1 MERSFELKLGQH
13 FKIVHKL
20 CFSLRILLNLGSKEL
35 FLVINILFIR
45 YIFINRDLNT
55 STLSYLTQLCCGI
68 ILHLN
73 LIVHHH
79 F

>member
-35 FLVINILFIR
+35 FLVIHILFIR
-45 YIFINRDLNT
+45 YIFINRELNQVLFRT
-55 STLSYLTQLCCGI
+55 SRNYVVELSYI
-68 ILHLN
+68 
-73 LIVHHH
+73 
-79 F
+79 